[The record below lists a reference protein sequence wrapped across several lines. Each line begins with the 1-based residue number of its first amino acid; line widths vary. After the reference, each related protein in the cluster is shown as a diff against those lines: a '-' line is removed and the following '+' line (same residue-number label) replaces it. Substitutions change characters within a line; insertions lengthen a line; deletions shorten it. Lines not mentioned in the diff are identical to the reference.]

1 MHHNIRALRKLLDIL
16 PLNRSPSVAE
26 LVANQ
31 NECQLLLSELLL
43 RSLYNQPAKGGE
55 IGRRARLR
63 IAKSSLSKHLFSF
76 QKRSLS
82 REENAFFRIKTRVR
96 EGRVETSSF

>member
-63 IAKSSLSKHLFSF
+63 IAKPSISERHFSF
-76 QKRSLS
+76 RNERVLRMENTFLYEIRCG
-82 REENAFFRIKTRVR
+82 REW
-96 EGRVETSSF
+96 